1 MLCPETSAPSPSK
14 IQSEVNSALPTSSKR
29 RRLVS
34 EVWNDF
40 KRVEVDGEHRAI
52 CNHCLKHFSGSSK
65 SGTTHLKNHLSRCSA
80 VQSGESSKRRRLV
93 SKVWNDFK
101 RVEVDGKCRAL
112 CTHCHKHFSGSSKSG
127 TTHLKNHL
135 SRCAA
140 IKSPTL
146 WRMAIPKSTSTSNSA
161 FGIET
166 TTINPILNGCDP
178 DIVEALVC
186 GKEWLENPIR
196 FTSNKDNECSPEL
209 TYTSFFSAG
218 ASLSLETQEKH
229 APSSANMELML
240 TNHRVDSEH
249 SPEITQ
255 NSFVF
260 PWASL
265 SFEPQQKHAPS
276 SANTELMV
284 ANPSSTSY
292 PEPGP
297 TSHSSFVSA
306 GTFSGLELHEKHA
319 PSSANMEL
327 MLANLSSIS
336 CSEPLPIGHTSF
348 VSVGASLSLESQ
360 EKLAPFSA
368 NSELMLGNHSSTSCP
383 WPLATGH
390 TSFVSVGTSLSL
402 EPQEEHAPSSANSE
416 LMLAN
421 HSSTS
426 CPEPLPTGHSSF
438 VLEGTSLSLEIQ
450 EKHAHSSAIMELMP
464 VNLSPTMYQNH
475 HPPSL
480 FDEVW
485 KLENIGKD
493 GALHKRLSCESIITV
508 KDFLTLLFIDP
519 ARLQN
524 ILGTGMSAKMWEV
537 TVEHAQTCVLEKRMF
552 LYSPPSSQQKY
563 GVVFNVVGQVMGLL
577 LECQYVPIDKL
588 SETEKA
594 DAHNLVISAFKHWEE
609 VVSFDDEASLVGSSS
624 LLTNVYTASLP
635 RTESS
640 NVSKFLATHKIGRG
654 LDDYCLHSIDSK
666 GLRYEQALNSQESLN
681 HSFDDNHLNFF
692 DTDLPTQNVNLKSQS
707 DLQGIVDNFSPAR
720 AAIGRAR
727 MRWTKLFSTLIW
739 FSIRVALRKQVL
751 GTDKPAKTWEVTV
764 ECAQTCVLEKRMLL
778 YSPPN
783 SPDIMSSIYSV
794 GGSSGLDDYYLPSI
808 ERASSFLESMKNS
821 FNDNDLNPFYSDLLT
836 QDVNSESQLD
846 F

>member
-1 MLCPETSAPSPSK
+1 
-14 IQSEVNSALPTSSKR
+14 
-29 RRLVS
+29 
-34 EVWNDF
+34 
-40 KRVEVDGEHRAI
+40 
-52 CNHCLKHFSGSSK
+52 
-65 SGTTHLKNHLSRCSA
+65 
-80 VQSGESSKRRRLV
+80 
-93 SKVWNDFK
+93 
-101 RVEVDGKCRAL
+101 
-112 CTHCHKHFSGSSKSG
+112 
-127 TTHLKNHL
+127 
-135 SRCAA
+135 
-140 IKSPTL
+140 
-146 WRMAIPKSTSTSNSA
+146 MAIPKSTSTSNSA
-161 FGIET
+161 FSIET
-166 TTINPILNGCDP
+166 MAINPILNGCDP

-196 FTSNKDNECSPEL
+196 MTSNRDNELSPEL
-209 TYTSFFSAG
+209 THIPFVSVG

-240 TNHRVDSEH
+240 TNHRVTPNRDNEH
-249 SPEITQ
+249 SSEITQ

-284 ANPSSTSY
+284 ANLSSTLC
-292 PEPGP
+292 PGP
-297 TSHSSFVSA
+297 GPIGHSSFVPA
-306 GTFSGLELHEKHA
+306 GTFSSLELHEKHA

-327 MLANLSSIS
+327 MLVNLSSIS
-336 CSEPLPIGHTSF
+336 CSEPLPIDYTSL

-360 EKLAPFSA
+360 EKLAPFSF
-368 NSELMLGNHSSTSCP
+368 NSELMLANHSSTSCP

-390 TSFVSVGTSLSL
+390 TSFVS
-402 EPQEEHAPSSANSE
+402 EHAPSSANSE

-426 CPEPLPTGHSSF
+426 CPEPLSTSHSSF
-438 VLEGTSLSLEIQ
+438 VSEGTSLSLEIQ

-464 VNLSPTMYQNH
+464 VNLCPTMYQNH

-485 KLENIGKD
+485 RLENIGKD
-493 GALHKRLSCESIITV
+493 GALHKRLSCESINTV

-577 LECQYVPIDKL
+577 LECQYVPIDEL

-609 VVSFDDEASLVGSSS
+609 IVSFDDEASLVGSFP

-640 NVSKFLATHKIGRG
+640 NVSKILASHKIGGG

-666 GLRYEQALNSQESLN
+666 GVRYEQALNFQESLN
-681 HSFDDNHLNFF
+681 HSFDDDHLNFF
-692 DTDLPTQNVNLKSQS
+692 DTDLPTQNVNLKLQS
-707 DLQGIVDNFSPAR
+707 DLQDAVDNFLAAR

-764 ECAQTCVLEKRMLL
+764 ERAEKRMLL
-778 YSPPN
+778 YSSPN

-808 ERASSFLESMKNS
+808 DTTGLKYERASSFLESMKNS
-821 FNDNDLNPFYSDLLT
+821 FNDNDLNLFYTDLLT

>member
-1 MLCPETSAPSPSK
+1 M
-14 IQSEVNSALPTSSKR
+14 N
-29 RRLVS
+29 
-34 EVWNDF
+34 
-40 KRVEVDGEHRAI
+40 
-52 CNHCLKHFSGSSK
+52 
-65 SGTTHLKNHLSRCSA
+65 
-80 VQSGESSKRRRLV
+80 
-93 SKVWNDFK
+93 
-101 RVEVDGKCRAL
+101 
-112 CTHCHKHFSGSSKSG
+112 
-127 TTHLKNHL
+127 
-135 SRCAA
+135 
-140 IKSPTL
+140 
-146 WRMAIPKSTSTSNSA
+146 
-161 FGIET
+161 
-166 TTINPILNGCDP
+166 
-178 DIVEALVC
+178 
-186 GKEWLENPIR
+186 
-196 FTSNKDNECSPEL
+196 NERSPEL
-209 TYTSFFSAG
+209 THTSFVSAG
-218 ASLSLETQEKH
+218 ASLILETQEKH

-240 TNHRVDSEH
+240 TNHRVDNEH

-284 ANPSSTSY
+284 ANLSSTSC

-297 TSHSSFVSA
+297 AGHSSFVSA
-306 GTFSGLELHEKHA
+306 GTFSSLELHEKHA

-336 CSEPLPIGHTSF
+336 CYEPLPIDHTSF

-368 NSELMLGNHSSTSCP
+368 NSELMLANHGSTSCP

-390 TSFVSVGTSLSL
+390 TSFVL
-402 EPQEEHAPSSANSE
+402 EHAPSSANSE

-421 HSSTS
+421 HSSTL

-438 VLEGTSLSLEIQ
+438 VSEGTSLSLEIQ

-464 VNLSPTMYQNH
+464 VNLSPTMYQNR

-485 KLENIGKD
+485 RLENIGKD
-493 GALHKRLSCESIITV
+493 GALHKRLSCESINTV
-508 KDFLTLLFIDP
+508 KDFLTLLFLDP

-594 DAHNLVISAFKHWEE
+594 DAHNLVISAFKNWEE

-635 RTESS
+635 RTDSS
-640 NVSKFLATHKIGRG
+640 NVSKFLASHKIGGG

-666 GLRYEQALNSQESLN
+666 GLRYEPALNFQESLN
-681 HSFDDNHLNFF
+681 HSFDDDHLNSFE
-692 DTDLPTQNVNLKSQS
+692 TDLPTQNVNLKSQS
-707 DLQGIVDNFSPAR
+707 DLQGIVDKFIAAR

-727 MRWTKLFSTLIW
+727 ERWAKLFSTLIW

-751 GTDKPAKTWEVTV
+751 STDKPAKTWEVTV
-764 ECAQTCVLEKRMLL
+764 ERAQTCVLEKRMLL

-794 GGSSGLDDYYLPSI
+794 GGSSGLDDYYLPNMDTMGLKY

-821 FNDNDLNPFYSDLLT
+821 FNDNDLNVFYTDLLT

>member
-1 MLCPETSAPSPSK
+1 MQCPEIFAPLPSK
-14 IQSEVNSALPTSSKR
+14 IQYEVNSALPTSSKR

-52 CNHCLKHFSGSSK
+52 CKHCLKHFSGSSK

-80 VQSGESSKRRRLV
+80 IQCGESSKRRRLV
-93 SKVWNDFK
+93 SKVWNDFE
-101 RVEVDGKCRAL
+101 RVEVNGERRAL
-112 CTHCHKHFSGSSKSG
+112 CKHCRKHFSGSSKSG

-135 SRCAA
+135 LRCST
-140 IKSPTL
+140 IKFSTL
-146 WRMAIPKSTSTSNSA
+146 RRMAIPMSTSTSNSA
-161 FGIET
+161 FSIET
-166 TTINPILNGCDP
+166 TSINPILNGLDP

-186 GKEWLENPIR
+186 GKEWSENPIR
-196 FTSNKDNECSPEL
+196 ITSNGDNEHSPEL
-209 TYTSFFSAG
+209 THTSFVLAG

-240 TNHRVDSEH
+240 TKNRVDNEH

-255 NSFVF
+255 NSIVF
-260 PWASL
+260 PWAFL
-265 SFEPQQKHAPS
+265 SFEPQQ
-276 SANTELMV
+276 
-284 ANPSSTSY
+284 
-292 PEPGP
+292 
-297 TSHSSFVSA
+297 
-306 GTFSGLELHEKHA
+306 
-319 PSSANMEL
+319 
-327 MLANLSSIS
+327 
-336 CSEPLPIGHTSF
+336 
-348 VSVGASLSLESQ
+348 
-360 EKLAPFSA
+360 
-368 NSELMLGNHSSTSCP
+368 
-383 WPLATGH
+383 
-390 TSFVSVGTSLSL
+390 
-402 EPQEEHAPSSANSE
+402 EHAPSSANSE
-416 LMLAN
+416 LRLAN

-438 VLEGTSLSLEIQ
+438 VSAGASLSLEAQ
-450 EKHAHSSAIMELMP
+450 EKHASSCAIMELMP

-485 KLENIGKD
+485 RLENIGKD
-493 GALHKRLSCESIITV
+493 GALHKRLSCESINTV

-524 ILGTGMSAKMWEV
+524 ILGTGISAKMWEV

-552 LYSPPSSQQKY
+552 LYSPPSSQQKN

-594 DAHNLVISAFKHWEE
+594 DAHNLVISAFKHLGE

-624 LLTNVYTASLP
+624 HLTNVCTASLP

-640 NVSKFLATHKIGRG
+640 NVSKFMASHKIGAF
-654 LDDYCLHSIDSK
+654 DY
-666 GLRYEQALNSQESLN
+666 
-681 HSFDDNHLNFF
+681 
-692 DTDLPTQNVNLKSQS
+692 TQQS
-707 DLQGIVDNFSPAR
+707 

-727 MRWTKLFSTLIW
+727 MRWTKLFSMLIW

-751 GTDKPAKTWEVTV
+751 GTGRPVKMWKDTV
-764 ECAQTCVLEKRMLL
+764 ESAQTCVLEKRMFL
-778 YSPPN
+778 YSSPPS
-783 SPDIMSSIYSV
+783 SPDIISSIYSV
-794 GGSSGLDDYYLPSI
+794 GGSSGFDDYDLPSVDSMGLRY
-808 ERASSFLESMKNS
+808 EQASSFLESMKHS
-821 FNDNDLNPFYSDLLT
+821 FDDDDLKFFYTGL
-836 QDVNSESQLD
+836 